1 MWQYLQAATDENLGY
16 NEENIILGVIMA
28 EVLKLEHVSK
38 KFGNKEVLKDINFT
52 VKSGEIIGYIGS
64 NGAGKSTTIKIIL
77 GLIDDYDGD
86 VYVFGENVKGKTDYK
101 RKIGYVPEISD
112 MYDNLTAYEYIS
124 FIGMLYGIGSV
135 KAVSKAKE
143 MMSVFGIEDAIDG
156 RIHTYSKGMRQ
167 KLSIITGMLHN
178 PDILFLDEPLGG
190 IDANSVLVFKEI
202 MQCLKNAG
210 KTIFYSSH
218 ILEVVEKLSDRILLL
233 NEGNIVIDGTV
244 GEVMQKQSDT
254 SLESIFNDVTGFH
267 DHEQLA
273 DAFISAFMS

>member
-1 MWQYLQAATDENLGY
+1 
-16 NEENIILGVIMA
+16 MA
-28 EVLKLEHVSK
+28 EVLRLEHLSK
-38 KFGNKEVLKDINFT
+38 KFGNKEVLKDINFS
-52 VKSGEIIGYIGS
+52 VNSGEIIGYIGS

-86 VYVFGENVKGKTDYK
+86 VYVFGEKVKGKHEYK

-112 MYDNLTAYEYIS
+112 MYDNLTAYEYIG
-124 FIGMLYGIGSV
+124 FIGNLYGLGSLN
-135 KAVSKAKE
+135 AVSKAKV

-156 RIHTYSKGMRQ
+156 RIHTFSKGMRQ

-190 IDANSVLVFKEI
+190 IDANSVMVFKEI
-202 MQCLKNAG
+202 IQGLKNQG

-233 NEGNIVIDGTV
+233 NEGNIVLDGTMD
-244 GEVMQKQSDT
+244 EVREKQSDST
-254 SLESIFNDVTGFH
+254 LESVFNDVTGFH
-267 DHEQLA
+267 DHEMLA
-273 DAFISAFMS
+273 NKFISAFMS

>member
-1 MWQYLQAATDENLGY
+1 MS
-16 NEENIILGVIMA
+16 

-38 KFGNKEVLKDINFT
+38 RFGSKEVLKDINFS
-52 VKSGEIIGYIGS
+52 VNSGEIIGYIGS

-86 VYVFGENVKGKTDYK
+86 VYVFGEKVKGKIDYK

-112 MYDNLTAYEYIS
+112 MYDNLTAHEYIS
-124 FIGMLYGIGSV
+124 FIGMLYDIGSEN
-135 KAVSKAKE
+135 AVSKAKE
-143 MMSVFGIEDAIDG
+143 MMSVFGIDNAIDG
-156 RIHTYSKGMRQ
+156 RIHTFSKGMRQ

-202 MQCLKNAG
+202 MQGLKNAG

-218 ILEVVEKLSDRILLL
+218 ILEVVEKISDRILLL

-244 GEVMQKQSDT
+244 EEVMQKQSDT

-273 DAFISAFMS
+273 NKFITAFMS

>member
-1 MWQYLQAATDENLGY
+1 
-16 NEENIILGVIMA
+16 MA
-28 EVLKLEHVSK
+28 EVLRLDNVHKS
-38 KFGNKEVLKDINFT
+38 FGNKEVLKNINFS
-52 VKSGEIIGYIGS
+52 VNSGEIIGYIGS

-86 VYVFGENVKGKTDYK
+86 VYVFGEKAKGKTDYK
-101 RKIGYVPEISD
+101 RRIGYVPEISD
-112 MYDNLTAYEYIS
+112 MYDNLTAFEYIS
-124 FIGMLYGIGSV
+124 FIGMLYGIGSL
-135 KAVSKAKE
+135 KAVSKGKE

-156 RIHTYSKGMRQ
+156 RIHTFSKGMRQ

-178 PDILFLDEPLGG
+178 PDILFLDEPLSG
-190 IDANSVLVFKEI
+190 IDANSVSVFKEI
-202 MQCLKNAG
+202 MQGLKREG

-244 GEVMQKQSDT
+244 EEVMKKQTDS
-254 SLESIFNDVTGFH
+254 SLELIFNDVTGFH

-273 DAFISAFMS
+273 NKFIAAYMS

>member
-1 MWQYLQAATDENLGY
+1 
-16 NEENIILGVIMA
+16 MA
-28 EVLKLEHVSK
+28 EVLRLEHLSK
-38 KFGNKEVLKDINFT
+38 KFGNKEVLKDINFS
-52 VKSGEIIGYIGS
+52 VNSGEIIGYIGS

-86 VYVFGENVKGKTDYK
+86 VYVFGEKVKGKHEYK

-112 MYDNLTAYEYIS
+112 MYDNLTAYEYIG
-124 FIGMLYGIGSV
+124 FIGNLYGLGSLN
-135 KAVSKAKE
+135 AVAKAKE

-156 RIHTYSKGMRQ
+156 RIHTFSKGMRQ

-190 IDANSVLVFKEI
+190 IDANSVMVFKEI
-202 MQCLKNAG
+202 IQGLKNQG

-233 NEGNIVIDGTV
+233 NEGNIVLDGTMD
-244 GEVMQKQSDT
+244 EVREKQSDST
-254 SLESIFNDVTGFH
+254 LESIFNDVTGFH
-267 DHEQLA
+267 DHEMLA
-273 DAFISAFMS
+273 NKFISAFMS